1 MKKRKVQPRFWMNLG
16 HKYHRVIPI
25 TEQIRLSELDAAGW
39 TAGQRYLLHVDPQ
52 SVEWAVPDIEEWDGR
67 SMVVTVAAVGETYV
81 HESARVST
89 VLDYEGVKL
98 IYRVIPPHG
107 AGWERD
113 EPKDRPFDK
122 WSAWQRTRKLEGK

>member
-67 SMVVTVAAVGETYV
+67 SMV
-81 HESARVST
+81 R
-89 VLDYEGVKL
+89 
-98 IYRVIPPHG
+98 YRLS
-107 AGWERD
+107 RC
-113 EPKDRPFDK
+113 RQF
-122 WSAWQRTRKLEGK
+122 